1 MSGPKRRL
9 CRKLQVGMD
18 EEALEIRAVE
28 VTNSGTGDAPMLP
41 DLLNQTPPD
50 QDLGSVTANGAYDTC
65 KCHDAI
71 AA

>member
-41 DLLNQTPPD
+41 DLLNQIPPD